1 MYPMAYMDITVCIFL
16 HHYRYRSLVFPFYY
30 NYSIKMDVEE
40 YKKFAQNK
48 LEAEALT
55 KKVRDK
61 IKTTIWG
68 KQNMRKGFKETS
80 QPLIESQDSV
90 KESIDK
96 QQEATIEQLKKINL
110 LLQVGYK
117 EINLQLHPD
126 WKELMKLI

>member
-1 MYPMAYMDITVCIFL
+1 
-16 HHYRYRSLVFPFYY
+16 
-30 NYSIKMDVEE
+30 MDVEE

>member
-1 MYPMAYMDITVCIFL
+1 
-16 HHYRYRSLVFPFYY
+16 
-30 NYSIKMDVEE
+30 MDVEE

-90 KESIDK
+90 
-96 QQEATIEQLKKINL
+96 
-110 LLQVGYK
+110 
-117 EINLQLHPD
+117 
-126 WKELMKLI
+126 

>member
-1 MYPMAYMDITVCIFL
+1 
-16 HHYRYRSLVFPFYY
+16 
-30 NYSIKMDVEE
+30 MDVEE
-40 YKKFAQNK
+40 YKKIAQNK

-68 KQNMRKGFKETS
+68 KQNMRKGFKETF

>member
-1 MYPMAYMDITVCIFL
+1 
-16 HHYRYRSLVFPFYY
+16 
-30 NYSIKMDVEE
+30 
-40 YKKFAQNK
+40 
-48 LEAEALT
+48 
-55 KKVRDK
+55 
-61 IKTTIWG
+61 
-68 KQNMRKGFKETS
+68 MRKGFKETS

-96 QQEATIEQLKKINL
+96 QQEATIKQLKKINL

>member
-80 QPLIESQDSV
+80 QPLIESEDSV